1 MTGPVFRTL
10 IPSLPLFSSKFQQP
24 PAHHP
29 LATIRN
35 PSLTLVAEPFSSPW
49 VPSLPVEKSARP
61 SSRRSS
67 SPGRRTKGCIELLAS
82 LSRRIAGFVGRCLS
96 ELTVSLSE
104 LTFLFKLSL
113 SLCLSSLS
121 FSVAVISD
129 SVVTVTSFLPRCRF
143 FLELGIF
150 RLRLLSCAS
159 AAVCHAEELPSS
171 SARVAPSLQPVS
183 SFTIGVVIVWSL
195 SARRR
200 LVAVIWS
207 PSSVTLNRSPSYSV
221 QKSY

>member
-129 SVVTVTSFLPRCRF
+129 SVVTVTSFLPRCRSDQSF
-143 FLELGIF
+143 FPSLDDMGARGVVGDKWSMRILWACALGSAAGLYMVAVERQKKNREKILAEALNMELGE
-150 RLRLLSCAS
+150 SNGKD
-159 AAVCHAEELPSS
+159 V
-171 SARVAPSLQPVS
+171 
-183 SFTIGVVIVWSL
+183 
-195 SARRR
+195 
-200 LVAVIWS
+200 
-207 PSSVTLNRSPSYSV
+207 
-221 QKSY
+221 